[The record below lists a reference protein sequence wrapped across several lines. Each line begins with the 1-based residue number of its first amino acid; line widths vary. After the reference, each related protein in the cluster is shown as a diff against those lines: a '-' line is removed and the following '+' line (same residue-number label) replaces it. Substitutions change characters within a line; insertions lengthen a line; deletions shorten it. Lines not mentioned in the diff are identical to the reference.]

1 MMGLRTRCGWTK
13 YMADPLR
20 RIPVSQPYISSADK
34 AAVLECLDNTYLSG
48 DSPIVGE
55 FETNF
60 AQAIGAEY
68 GIAVANGSVALDLVM
83 HALDLSKGDEVIVPS
98 FTIAS
103 CLFSILRTG
112 ATPVFVDSDL
122 GTWNMS
128 IDTVRSKI
136 SSKTKAIMVVHIY
149 GLPVDLDPIIELCN
163 ERNIFLIEDA
173 AEAHGVRYKG
183 ALCGSFGFASTF
195 SFYANKAITT
205 GEGGMVL
212 TSDEQFRDKIK
223 FFRNLAFA
231 PPPGKRFI
239 HEDLGWNYRL
249 GSMQAALGNSQI
261 VRMGEI
267 VDNKRALG
275 LKYHAALSG
284 HPLLEMQLTETSYSQ
299 NMYWVVGVLL
309 EDSINSDVLASL
321 LKSRGVDTRP
331 FFFPLHHQ
339 PVLEKY
345 GYGKQTALPVAERL
359 GKQGIY
365 LPSYIGISDE
375 DIEYVIEQFLISID
389 ELK

>member
-1 MMGLRTRCGWTK
+1 
-13 YMADPLR
+13 MASPLR
-20 RIPVSQPYISSADK
+20 RIPVSQPYITSSDK
-34 AAVLECLDNTYLSG
+34 AAVLDCLDKTYLSG

-55 FETNF
+55 FEENF

-83 HALDLSKGDEVIVPS
+83 HALDLSEGDEVIVPS

-103 CLFSILRTG
+103 CLFAVLRTG
-112 ATPVFVDSDL
+112 ATPIFVDVDA

-128 IDTVRSKI
+128 IDTVRSKV
-136 SSKTKAIMVVHIY
+136 SARTKAIMVVHIY
-149 GLPVDLDPIIELCN
+149 GLPVDLDPIIQLCE

-183 ALCGSFGFASTF
+183 RLCGSFGFASTF

-212 TSDEQFRDKIK
+212 TSDQDLRDKIK
-223 FFRNLAFA
+223 YFRNLAFA

-249 GSMQAALGNSQI
+249 GSMQAALGNSQLA
-261 VRMGEI
+261 RMDEI
-267 VDNKRALG
+267 VEAKREIG
-275 LKYHAALSG
+275 VRYHTALST
-284 HPLLEMQLTETSYSQ
+284 HPLLEMQITEMPYAR

-309 EDSINSDVLASL
+309 ADAIDSDILATKL
-321 LKSRGVDTRP
+321 RARGIDTRP
-331 FFFPLHHQ
+331 FFYPLHLQ
-339 PVLEKY
+339 PLLKKY
-345 GYGKQTALPVAERL
+345 ASSKQAALPVTERL
-359 GKQGIY
+359 AKQGIY
-365 LPSYIGISDE
+365 LPSYIGIAND
-375 DIEYVIEQFLISID
+375 DIEYVVEQLHASIN
-389 ELK
+389 EMV

>member
-1 MMGLRTRCGWTK
+1 
-13 YMADPLR
+13 
-20 RIPVSQPYISSADK
+20 
-34 AAVLECLDNTYLSG
+34 
-48 DSPIVGE
+48 
-55 FETNF
+55 
-60 AQAIGAEY
+60 
-68 GIAVANGSVALDLVM
+68 
-83 HALDLSKGDEVIVPS
+83 
-98 FTIAS
+98 
-103 CLFSILRTG
+103 
-112 ATPVFVDSDL
+112 
-122 GTWNMS
+122 
-128 IDTVRSKI
+128 
-136 SSKTKAIMVVHIY
+136 
-149 GLPVDLDPIIELCN
+149 
-163 ERNIFLIEDA
+163 
-173 AEAHGVRYKG
+173 
-183 ALCGSFGFASTF
+183 
-195 SFYANKAITT
+195 
-205 GEGGMVL
+205 
-212 TSDEQFRDKIK
+212 
-223 FFRNLAFA
+223 
-231 PPPGKRFI
+231 
-239 HEDLGWNYRL
+239 
-249 GSMQAALGNSQI
+249 
-261 VRMGEI
+261 MGEI

-375 DIEYVIEQFLISID
+375 DIEYVIEQLLISID

>member
-1 MMGLRTRCGWTK
+1 
-13 YMADPLR
+13 MASPLR
-20 RIPVSQPYISSADK
+20 RIPVSQPYITSSDK
-34 AAVLECLDNTYLSG
+34 AAVLDCLDKTYLSG

-55 FETNF
+55 FEENF

-83 HALDLSKGDEVIVPS
+83 HALNLSEGDEVIVPS

-103 CLFSILRTG
+103 CLFAILRTG
-112 ATPVFVDSDL
+112 ATPIFVDADA

-128 IDTVRSKI
+128 IDTVLPKVSAR
-136 SSKTKAIMVVHIY
+136 TKAIMVVHIY
-149 GLPVDLDPIIELCN
+149 GLPVDLDPIIQLCE

-183 ALCGSFGFASTF
+183 QLCGSFGFASTF

-212 TSDEQFRDKIK
+212 TSDQDLRDKIK
-223 FFRNLAFA
+223 YFRNLAFA

-249 GSMQAALGNSQI
+249 GSMQAALGNSQLA
-261 VRMGEI
+261 RMDEI
-267 VDNKRALG
+267 VEAKREIG
-275 LKYHAALSG
+275 VKYHTALSG
-284 HPLLEMQLTETSYSQ
+284 HPLLEMQITEMPYAR

-309 EDSINSDVLASL
+309 DDTIDSDILASK
-321 LKSRGVDTRP
+321 LKARGVDTRP
-331 FFFPLHHQ
+331 FFYPLHLQ
-339 PVLEKY
+339 PLLKKY
-345 GYGKQTALPVAERL
+345 ASDKQAALLVTERL
-359 GKQGIY
+359 AKQGIY
-365 LPSYIGISDE
+365 LPSYIGIAND
-375 DIEYVIEQFLISID
+375 DIEYVVEQLHASVN
-389 ELK
+389 EMV

>member
-1 MMGLRTRCGWTK
+1 
-13 YMADPLR
+13 MASPLR
-20 RIPVSQPYISSADK
+20 RIPVSQPYITSSDK
-34 AAVLECLDNTYLSG
+34 AAVLDCLDKTYLSG

-55 FETNF
+55 FEENF

-83 HALDLSKGDEVIVPS
+83 HALDLSEGDEVIVPS

-103 CLFSILRTG
+103 CLFAILRTG
-112 ATPVFVDSDL
+112 ATPIFVDADA

-128 IDTVRSKI
+128 IDTVRSKV
-136 SSKTKAIMVVHIY
+136 SARTKAIMVVHIY
-149 GLPVDLDPIIELCN
+149 GLPVDLDPIIQLCE

-183 ALCGSFGFASTF
+183 RLCGSFGFASTF

-212 TSDEQFRDKIK
+212 TSDEGFRDKIK
-223 FFRNLAFA
+223 YFRNLAFA

-249 GSMQAALGNSQI
+249 GSMQAALGNSQLA
-261 VRMGEI
+261 RMDEI
-267 VDNKRALG
+267 VQAKREIG
-275 LKYHAALSG
+275 VKYHSALSE
-284 HPLLEMQLTETSYSQ
+284 HPLLEMQITEMPYAR

-309 EDSINSDVLASL
+309 DDTIDSDVLASK
-321 LKSRGVDTRP
+321 LKARGVDTRP
-331 FFFPLHHQ
+331 FFYPLHLQ
-339 PVLEKY
+339 PLLKKY
-345 GYGKQTALPVAERL
+345 ALGKQADLPVTERL
-359 GKQGIY
+359 AKQGIY
-365 LPSYIGISDE
+365 LPSYIGITND
-375 DIEYVIEQFLISID
+375 DIEYVVEQLHASIN
-389 ELK
+389 EMA